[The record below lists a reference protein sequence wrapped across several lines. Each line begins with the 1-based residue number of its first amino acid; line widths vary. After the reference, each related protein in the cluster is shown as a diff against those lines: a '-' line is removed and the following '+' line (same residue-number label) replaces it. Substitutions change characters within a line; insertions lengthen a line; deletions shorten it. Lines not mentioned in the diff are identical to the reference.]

1 MLPSMVE
8 IMALIRLQSIDP
20 NESSF
25 LQSEP
30 SSPLFARGDPS
41 RGKPHLFIILL
52 VHSIRR
58 AGKGELYH
66 VSLDGRDHDAQ

>member
-8 IMALIRLQSIDP
+8 IMVLSGIQSIDP

-25 LQSEP
+25 LRSEP

-58 AGKGELYH
+58 EGKGELYY
-66 VSLDGRDHDAQ
+66 VSLEGRDHDAR